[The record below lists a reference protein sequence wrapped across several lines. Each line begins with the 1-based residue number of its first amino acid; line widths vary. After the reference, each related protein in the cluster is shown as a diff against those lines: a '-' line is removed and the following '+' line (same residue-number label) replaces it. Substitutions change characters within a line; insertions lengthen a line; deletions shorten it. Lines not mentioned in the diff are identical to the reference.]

1 MALSDT
7 SNNDLLALQPSG
19 NLLQIVGLFDE
30 NSPTTEIA
38 LSAGRVFRISTKS
51 LLQQADHSL
60 ENLSSANDEYLPTG
74 GEQKIPVIEER
85 LEVGKRTVATGKVLL
100 TKRVNDYD
108 ETLDVPLEVIKFTV
122 DRVPMNTVVESTPAI
137 RKEGA
142 TTIYPVVSEQVI
154 VTKKLVLVEE
164 VRVTEVH
171 TVEHDRRVVT
181 LSRENVEVV
190 RTSSSDP
197 RELL

>member
-7 SNNDLLALQPSG
+7 CNTDLLALQPSG
-19 NLLQIVGLFDE
+19 NLLQIVGFFDE

-38 LSAGRVFRISTKS
+38 LSAGRVFRISTRL
-51 LLQQADHSL
+51 LLQQADQSL

-85 LEVGKRTVATGKVLL
+85 LEIGKRTVATGKVVL
-100 TKRVNDYD
+100 TKRVNEHD
-108 ETLDVPLEVIKFTV
+108 ETLDVPLEVVKFTV
-122 DRVPMNTVVESTPAI
+122 DRVPMNTVVESTPAV

-164 VRVTEVH
+164 VGVTEVY
-171 TVEHDRRVVT
+171 TVEHDRRVITPVT
-181 LSRENVEVV
+181 
-190 RTSSSDP
+190 
-197 RELL
+197 